1 MPDNTK
7 VLYETPAPGGAGDAL
22 FEIFKQNT
30 EMEQYAKKKEIDTNA
45 AVKLKTQEQD
55 FSTALANLN
64 QRFRLDVLERE
75 NALSQSNILAQG
87 QAISGQIGQQALG
100 LSERT
105 GEAVPGLTE
114 QGQMFESGQART
126 GPSAVPWNVQ
136 PVNPLAAQSAASM
149 FAKEMDNQFRKTEQ
163 RQQQSFTTQRD
174 ELSRKLGMTT
184 VNEQKAAADL
194 STLLSSI
201 DPNDP
206 DAIIAKAYAEP
217 GKQSKDWTAV
227 IPKISAQYQARK
239 AKMEQLNRQGQI
251 RAQYM
256 QMHDANMA
264 KAKTALE
271 ILKMSS
277 GAKANAALTD
287 LKKEHSSMGVT
298 LGSLQRQQQQISMN
312 ETAGLYDT
320 TQQRTDAQK
329 EQFRLTQDIQRIQG
343 NMLEIESAMNFH
355 NQKNMPPSTQ
365 QVQDEAGRRT
375 AIKAQVLKG
384 RDPAKMSEKQRTEA
398 NIEMNRLYNEGR

>member
-7 VLYETPAPGGAGDAL
+7 TLYETPAPGGAGDAL

-114 QGQMFESGQART
+114 Q
-126 GPSAVPWNVQ
+126 
-136 PVNPLAAQSAASM
+136 
-149 FAKEMDNQFRKTEQ
+149 

-227 IPKISAQYQARK
+227 IPKI
-239 AKMEQLNRQGQI
+239 
-251 RAQYM
+251 
-256 QMHDANMA
+256 
-264 KAKTALE
+264 
-271 ILKMSS
+271 
-277 GAKANAALTD
+277 
-287 LKKEHSSMGVT
+287 
-298 LGSLQRQQQQISMN
+298 
-312 ETAGLYDT
+312 
-320 TQQRTDAQK
+320 
-329 EQFRLTQDIQRIQG
+329 
-343 NMLEIESAMNFH
+343 
-355 NQKNMPPSTQ
+355 
-365 QVQDEAGRRT
+365 
-375 AIKAQVLKG
+375 
-384 RDPAKMSEKQRTEA
+384 
-398 NIEMNRLYNEGR
+398 